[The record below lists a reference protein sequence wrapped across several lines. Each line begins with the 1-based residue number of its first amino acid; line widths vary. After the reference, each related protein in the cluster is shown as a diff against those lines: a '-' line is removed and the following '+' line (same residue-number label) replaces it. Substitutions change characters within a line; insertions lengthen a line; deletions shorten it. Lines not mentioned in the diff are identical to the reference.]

1 MKNLVLE
8 LTRIVQA
15 VAMVESPEEQV
26 RLIVDSISEYTG
38 ADVCSLYRI
47 NDQQEMQLLA
57 SHGLDITGRV
67 TIPAGKGLVGKVA
80 QTRHPINLG
89 DAASHPDFYYVQGSH
104 EERYKSYC
112 GVPLVRSGK
121 VIGALVVQSV
131 LAEPFSDESEA
142 MLLTLASQLAF
153 IVSNL
158 PSNSSH
164 SEKNLRASGIRGA
177 PGVGIGRVVL
187 CDSDELSQI
196 ADASCDD
203 IDVSLQQWRNLLV
216 EVCSEIDDER
226 AALGDELSDSV
237 ASIFDTYQMLLEDRS
252 FTDRVVKEIQA
263 GHWLPGALRLT
274 VNYFTELFR
283 AMDDPYLRARH
294 EDIQHLGN
302 KLYRA
307 WRGGSVE
314 QSNFTEPVVLI
325 APHVSVSAIASV
337 PPELL
342 AGVICFEGSSLS
354 HTAVLANA
362 VGVPAVMGVGELK
375 GIHSGGLV
383 IVDGNEG
390 HLIFNPTRVV
400 AAEYRRILRREK
412 KLVAKL
418 DQLRDLPAITRD
430 EHYVQLLTNTG
441 LLADITPGLNS
452 GAEGVGLYR
461 TEIPFMVRD
470 SFPTEEEQVQ
480 VYRKV
485 AEAYHDK
492 PVYMRT
498 LDVGGDKQ
506 LPYFPITNEA
516 NPALG
521 WRGIRFTL
529 DNIQLLMTQV
539 RAMIRAFSGHE
550 QLHILLPMVSS
561 TVELDSFIQ
570 LLDDACAQLQEEGLA
585 VKRPKIG
592 VMIEVPAAIAQ
603 LHFWHKKIDFVSIG
617 SNDLSQYLLSLDRNN
632 SRVAPRYDHVH
643 PAVLHEIKRVVN
655 TAKRYD
661 LPLSVCGEMAADPV
675 AVVLLLGM
683 GVRKLSMSA
692 AKLPQIKWLI
702 RSLSIAEAEALLKRV
717 MKVDNVERIRQK
729 VNKEFDRLELREV
742 IH

>member
-26 RLIVDSISEYTG
+26 KLIVDSISEYTS
-38 ADVCSLYRI
+38 ADVCSLYRM
-47 NDQQEMQLLA
+47 NDQLEMHLLA
-57 SHGLDITGRV
+57 SHGLDMPGKV
-67 TIPAGKGLVGKVA
+67 VIPAGKGLVGRVA
-80 QTRHPINLG
+80 QTKHTINLG
-89 DAASHPDFYYVQGSH
+89 DAASHPDFYYVQGSQ
-104 EERYKSYC
+104 EEFYKSFC
-112 GVPLVRSGK
+112 GVPLVRNGK
-121 VIGALVVQSV
+121 VIGALVVQSA
-131 LAEPFSDESEA
+131 LAEPFNPESEA

-158 PSNSSH
+158 PSSTSH

-177 PGVGIGRVVL
+177 PGVGIGRVIL
-187 CDSDELSQI
+187 CDSDELAQV
-196 ADASCDD
+196 ADASCED
-203 IDVSLQQWRNLLV
+203 IEGTIAIWRNLLL
-216 EVCSEIDDER
+216 EVGSEIDSER
-226 AALGDELSDSV
+226 KALGDELSDSV
-237 ASIFDTYQMLLEDRS
+237 AAIFDAYQMLLADRS
-252 FTDRVVKEIQA
+252 FTNMVEKEIRA

-274 VNYFTELFR
+274 VHYFAGLFR
-283 AMDDPYLRARH
+283 AMEDPYLRARH

-307 WRGGSVE
+307 WRGGSAE
-314 QSNFTEPVVLI
+314 HSSFTEPVVLI
-325 APHVSVSAIASV
+325 APQVSVSAIASV

-342 AGVICFEGSSLS
+342 AGVISFEGSSLS

-362 VGVPAVMGVGELK
+362 MGVPAVMGVGEIK

-383 IVDGNEG
+383 IVDGNEA
-390 HLIFNPTRVV
+390 HIIFNPTKVV

-430 EHYVQLLTNTG
+430 EHRVQLLTNTG

-485 AEAYHDK
+485 AEAYLGK

-498 LDVGGDKQ
+498 LDIGGDKQ
-506 LPYFPITNEA
+506 LPYFPITNEE

-521 WRGIRFTL
+521 WRGVRFTL

-539 RAMIRAFSGHE
+539 RAMIRAFIDHD

-561 TVELDSFIQ
+561 TFEVDTFIQ
-570 LLDDACAQLQEEGLA
+570 LLDDACLQLQEEGLE
-585 VKRPKIG
+585 VIRPKIG
-592 VMIEVPAAIAQ
+592 VMIEVPAAITQ

-655 TAKRYD
+655 TAKRYN
-661 LPLSVCGEMAADPV
+661 LPLSVCGEMASDPV

-702 RSLSIAEAEALLKRV
+702 RSLSMAEAEALLKRV